1 MGTGKQAAI
10 RSTLGLERFC
20 ARFADLHFHV
30 AHPILSCDKGGRRQS
45 AMLAKMRAFALLCAI
60 LTPLFAAEPDWSK
73 VNEETLRHY
82 RALIQVDTSGAP
94 NFEAPAVEYLKK
106 VLEADGIPVQI
117 FAKDPKRPNLVARIK
132 GNGTKKP
139 VLIMAHTDVVGVQP
153 EKWSHP
159 PFSAAIA
166 DGFVYGRGT
175 IDDKDNV
182 TAALMTMLL
191 IKRLNVPLDRDVI
204 FLAEAG
210 EEGTPAIGAQ
220 FMAAEHW
227 DAIDAEYCIAEGGS
241 VYNRGGKI
249 SRMLVG
255 TTEKLPYS
263 IRLVA
268 HGTSGHG
275 SRPLP
280 DNAIARLSN
289 AVSRIAAWQPPMRLN
304 DTTRAYFER
313 LATISTPEDAAR
325 YNDIA
330 NPAKAPAI
338 QQYFREKEPMHW
350 SMLRTS
356 ISPTMLKAGFR
367 VNVIPSEA
375 EATLDVR
382 VAPGEDIPAFVAE
395 MKKVAAEPGVEFVL
409 PERSH
414 RIIAPPSSITTEM
427 FRTLETAQ
435 KKVYP
440 GALTIPTMATGAS
453 DKVFLQAKGM
463 NCYGIGPLVDE
474 EDAQLGFAAHSDQER
489 LRETE
494 LYRFT
499 QFNWEVIRSIAAK
512 SSAAAKN

>member
-1 MGTGKQAAI
+1 
-10 RSTLGLERFC
+10 
-20 ARFADLHFHV
+20 
-30 AHPILSCDKGGRRQS
+30 
-45 AMLAKMRAFALLCAI
+45 MRAPLLVSALVL
-60 LTPLFAAEPDWSK
+60 PLFAAEPDRNQ
-73 VNEETLRHY
+73 VNQETLRHY
-82 RALIQVDTSGAP
+82 QALIRIDTSGAP

-106 VLEADGIPVQI
+106 VLEGDGIPVQI

-132 GNGTKKP
+132 GSGAKRP

-159 PFSAAIA
+159 PFSAAI
-166 DGFVYGRGT
+166 DGGFVYGRGT
-175 IDDKDNV
+175 VDDKDNV

-191 IKRLNVPLDRDVI
+191 LKRQNLRLDRDVI

-210 EEGTPAIGAQ
+210 EEGQPSIGAQ
-220 FMAAEHW
+220 FVAEEHW
-227 DAIDAEYCIAEGGS
+227 DAIDAEFCIAEGGG
-241 VYNRGGKI
+241 VYNKGGKI

-280 DNAIARLSN
+280 DNAIVRLAN
-289 AVSRIAAWQPPMRLN
+289 AVSRIGAWEPPMRLN
-304 DTTRAYFER
+304 DTTRTYFER
-313 LATISTPEDAAR
+313 LATISTPEEAAR
-325 YNDIA
+325 YNGILD
-330 NPAKAPAI
+330 PAKAAAI

-356 ISPTMLKAGFR
+356 ISPTILKAGFR
-367 VNVIPSEA
+367 TNVIPSEA

-382 VAPGEDIPAFVAE
+382 VAPGEDIPAFVAQ
-395 MKKVAAEPGVEFVL
+395 MKKVAAEPNVEFVV

-414 RIIAPPSSITTEM
+414 RISAPPSSITTEM
-427 FRTLETAQ
+427 FRTLEAAQ
-435 KKVYP
+435 KKIYP
-440 GALTIPTMATGAS
+440 GAVTIPTMATGAS
-453 DKVFLQAKGM
+453 DKVFLQAKGV

-489 LRETE
+489 LREKE
-494 LYRFT
+494 IYRFT
-499 QFNWEVIRSIAAK
+499 EFNWEVIRSIAG
-512 SSAAAKN
+512 KN

>member
-1 MGTGKQAAI
+1 
-10 RSTLGLERFC
+10 
-20 ARFADLHFHV
+20 
-30 AHPILSCDKGGRRQS
+30 
-45 AMLAKMRAFALLCAI
+45 MRALLALCA
-60 LTPLFAAEPDWSK
+60 LAFSLPAAEPDWK
-73 VNEETLRHY
+73 QANDETLKHY
-82 RALIQVDTSGAP
+82 RALVQIDTSGPP
-94 NFEAPAVEYLKK
+94 NFEAPAVDYLKK

-132 GNGTKKP
+132 GNGTKRP

-159 PFSAAIA
+159 PFSAAV
-166 DGFVYGRGT
+166 DGDFVYGRGT
-175 IDDKDNV
+175 VDDKDNV
-182 TAALMTMLL
+182 TAGLMTMLL
-191 IKRLNVPLDRDVI
+191 VKRLNLPLDRDVI

-210 EEGTPAIGAQ
+210 EEGTPSIGAQ
-220 FMAAEHW
+220 FVAEEHW
-227 DAIDAEYCIAEGGS
+227 DAIAAEYCIAEGGS
-241 VYNRGGKI
+241 GYNKGGKI

-255 TTEKLPYS
+255 TTEKLPYT

-289 AVSRIAAWQPPMRLN
+289 ALSRIAAWEPPMRLN

-313 LATISTPEDAAR
+313 LATISTPAEAAR
-325 YNDIA
+325 YNGVMD
-330 NPAKAPAI
+330 PAKRGAI
-338 QQYFREKEPMHW
+338 SRYFRENEPMHW

-382 VAPGEDIPAFVAE
+382 ALPDEDLGAFVAQLN
-395 MKKVAAEPGVEFVL
+395 KVANEPGVEVVRGNRTQRV
-409 PERSH
+409 P
-414 RIIAPPSSITTEM
+414 AQPSSIKTEM
-427 FRTLETAQ
+427 FQVLENAQ
-435 KKVYP
+435 KRVYP
-440 GALTIPTMATGAS
+440 GAVTIPTMSTGAS
-453 DKVFLQAKGM
+453 DKVYLQAKGV

-489 LRETE
+489 LREKE
-494 LYRFT
+494 IYRFT
-499 QFNWEVIRSIAAK
+499 QFNWEVIRSIAGK
-512 SSAAAKN
+512 Q

>member
-1 MGTGKQAAI
+1 MRGLLVACVWVA
-10 RSTLGLERFC
+10 TLLG
-20 ARFADLHFHV
+20 
-30 AHPILSCDKGGRRQS
+30 
-45 AMLAKMRAFALLCAI
+45 
-60 LTPLFAAEPDWSK
+60 AEPDWNK

-82 RALIQVDTSGAP
+82 RALIQIDTSGAP
-94 NFEAPAVEYLKK
+94 AFEAPAVEYLKK
-106 VLEADGIPVQI
+106 VLEAEGIAVEV

-132 GNGTKKP
+132 GNGAKRP

-159 PFSAAIA
+159 PFSAAI
-166 DGFVYGRGT
+166 DGEFVYGRGT
-175 IDDKDNV
+175 VDDKDNV
-182 TAALMTMLL
+182 TAGLMTMLL
-191 IKRLNVPLDRDVI
+191 LQRLKTPLDRDVI

-210 EEGTPAIGAQ
+210 EEGLPSIGAQ
-220 FMAAEHW
+220 FVAEEHW
-227 DAIDAEYCIAEGGS
+227 DAIEAEYCIAEGGQ
-241 VYNRGGKI
+241 VYNKGGKV

-255 TTEKLPYS
+255 TTEKLPYT

-280 DNAIARLSN
+280 DNAIARLAN
-289 AVSRIAAWQPPMRLN
+289 AVSRIAAWEPPMRLN

-313 LATISTPEDAAR
+313 LATISTPAEAAR
-325 YNDIA
+325 YNGILD
-330 NPAKAPAI
+330 PAKAPEI
-338 QQYFREKEPMHW
+338 QRYFREKEPMHW

-356 ISPTMLKAGFR
+356 ISPTILKAGFR
-367 VNVIPSEA
+367 TNVIPSEA

-382 VAPGEDIPAFVAE
+382 VAPGEDIPAFVAQ

-427 FRTLETAQ
+427 FRTLESAQ

-440 GALTIPTMATGAS
+440 GAVTIPTMATGAS
-453 DKVFLQAKGM
+453 DKVFLQAKGV

-489 LRETE
+489 LREKE
-494 LYRFT
+494 IYRFT
-499 QFNWEVIRSIAAK
+499 QFNWEVIRSIAGK
-512 SSAAAKN
+512 Q

>member
-1 MGTGKQAAI
+1 
-10 RSTLGLERFC
+10 
-20 ARFADLHFHV
+20 
-30 AHPILSCDKGGRRQS
+30 
-45 AMLAKMRAFALLCAI
+45 MLFWAEMRALLLLCAVI
-60 LTPLFAAEPDWSK
+60 VPAFAAEPDWNK

-82 RALIQVDTSGAP
+82 RALIQIDTSGAP

-106 VLEADGIPVQI
+106 VLEADGIPVQV

-159 PFSAAIA
+159 PFSADIA

-175 IDDKDNV
+175 VDDKDNV

-191 IKRLNVPLDRDVI
+191 LKRLNVPLDRDVI

-210 EEGTPAIGAQ
+210 EEGLPSIGAQ
-220 FMAAEHW
+220 FMVDEHW
-227 DAIDAEYCIAEGGS
+227 DAIEAEYCIAEGGS
-241 VYNRGGKI
+241 AYSKGGKI
-249 SRMLVG
+249 SRVLIG

-263 IRLVA
+263 IKLVA

-280 DNAIARLSN
+280 DNSIAHLAN
-289 AVSRIAAWQPPMRLN
+289 AVSRVAAWQPPMRLN
-304 DTTRAYFER
+304 DTTRTYFER
-313 LATISTPEDAAR
+313 LATILTPAEAAR
-325 YNDIA
+325 YNGILD
-330 NPAKAPAI
+330 PAKAGPI

-356 ISPTMLKAGFR
+356 ISPTIIKGGFR
-367 VNVIPSEA
+367 TNVIPSEA

-395 MKKVAAEPGVEFVL
+395 MKKVINEPGVELVV

-414 RIIAPPSSITTEM
+414 RILAPPSSITSEM
-427 FRTLETAQ
+427 FRTLEAAQ
-435 KKVYP
+435 KKIYP
-440 GALTIPTMATGAS
+440 GAVTIPTMATGAS
-453 DKVFLQAKGM
+453 DKVFFQAKGV
-463 NCYGIGPLVDE
+463 NSYGIGPLVDE

-489 LRETE
+489 VREKE
-494 LYRFT
+494 IYRFT
-499 QFNWEVIRSIAAK
+499 QYNWEVIRSIAG
-512 SSAAAKN
+512 KN